1 MCQKGQGYCDALMQ
15 AHPVMALSLC
25 VLGAVRG
32 VVVLG
37 SVLRDGGSEAVRGST
52 ALLKA
57 RAPAEIRGRRPRW
70 WLSASCLGK

>member
-1 MCQKGQGYCDALMQ
+1 M
-15 AHPVMALSLC
+15 
-25 VLGAVRG
+25 LGAVRG

-37 SVLRDGGSEAVRGST
+37 SVLRDGGSEAMRGST